1 MAVIYS
7 PTWFNPGDTNLGAGS
22 SATPANTDSGYDWL
36 TGAAGSGTGSSLT
49 AYQKAMLD
57 LKAAETARLAT
68 GGQNAYNY
76 TVDLLNASRQ
86 PFAGALEEINK
97 QEQEQ
102 RGFVQQQQTNLLKQI
117 ADRLAQSQAVT
128 TAGYG
133 NLRAALEQN
142 APRAFQEA
150 QGAMPTIT
158 QNALGQYMQAQGASP
173 AAVQPE
179 LNRLNAAA
187 AGSAAN
193 YNSLLNV
200 LRGAEQAG
208 QASRLAEAQMA
219 GNLAQQ
225 QLQAIYGTQTAGVE
239 KGVLEALANIAAQ
252 SSAARIAAENARRQ
266 RSEALENA
274 LAALLARGVVA
285 EPVPPPGSQTTTQ
298 PPTTTR
304 TDSTTAAPTTVP
316 YTPVPGGFQGTPEQV
331 ATATA
336 NLAAAG
342 MSPATI
348 STILNQNIGNPLVPG
363 GIPDYLRVIQEQTS
377 SPRAVAQAQ
386 AQAAQA
392 VLNTLAPV
400 EVNAPQPLINLNPL
414 GLEELAALFAQAQNA
429 PGYGGGGAGAG
440 GVFGNEAVMF

>member
-7 PTWFNPGDTNLGAGS
+7 PTWFNPGDTNLGAGT

-36 TGAAGSGTGSSLT
+36 TGASTGTGSSLT

-86 PFAGALEEINK
+86 PFAGTLEEINK

-102 RGFVQQQQTNLLKQI
+102 RGFVQQQQTNLLQQI
-117 ADRLAQSQAVT
+117 ADRLAQSQALT

-133 NLRAALEQN
+133 NLRTALEQN

-158 QNALGQYMQAQGASP
+158 QNALAQYMQAQGASP
-173 AAVQPE
+173 EAVQPE

-208 QASRLAEAQMA
+208 QASRLAEAQMG

-239 KGVLEALANIAAQ
+239 RGVLEALANIAAQ

-285 EPVPPPGSQTTTQ
+285 QPVPPPGSQTTTQ

-304 TDSTTAAPTTVP
+304 TGSTTQA
-316 YTPVPGGFQGTPEQV
+316 
-331 ATATA
+331 
-336 NLAAAG
+336 
-342 MSPATI
+342 PATTSQELLDRGVI
-348 STILNQNIGNPLVPG
+348 SPQTSPEIIEAILSNPTIDPGIVSAALAQNISPQLLDDLVNRSSMGTNLLMPG
-363 GIPDYLRVIQEQTS
+363 QMY
-377 SPRAVAQAQ
+377 
-386 AQAAQA
+386 
-392 VLNTLAPV
+392 
-400 EVNAPQPLINLNPL
+400 
-414 GLEELAALFAQAQNA
+414 
-429 PGYGGGGAGAG
+429 
-440 GVFGNEAVMF
+440 MF

>member
-22 SATPANTDSGYDWL
+22 SATPANADSGYDWL
-36 TGAAGSGTGSSLT
+36 TGAASSGTGSSLT

-57 LKAAETARLAT
+57 LKAAENARLGA

-76 TVDLLNASRQ
+76 TVDLLNAARQ

-97 QEQEQ
+97 QEETQ
-102 RGFVQQQQTNLLKQI
+102 RGFVQEQQTNLLKQI

-239 KGVLEALANIAAQ
+239 RGALEALANIAAQ

-266 RSEALENA
+266 RAEALENA
-274 LAALLARGVVA
+274 LASLLARGFVSN
-285 EPVPPPGSQTTTQ
+285 PVPPPGSQTTTQ

-304 TDSTTAAPTTVP
+304 TDSTTSTTPAPTT
-316 YTPVPGGFQGTPEQV
+316 TTLTPEQV

-392 VLNTLAPV
+392 VLNALAPV
-400 EVNAPQPLINLNPL
+400 EVNAPQPLINLNPVAV
-414 GLEELAALFAQAQNA
+414 EELAALIAQAQNA
-429 PGYGGGGAGAG
+429 PGYGGGGGGGG
-440 GVFGNEAVMF
+440 GVFGSEAVMF